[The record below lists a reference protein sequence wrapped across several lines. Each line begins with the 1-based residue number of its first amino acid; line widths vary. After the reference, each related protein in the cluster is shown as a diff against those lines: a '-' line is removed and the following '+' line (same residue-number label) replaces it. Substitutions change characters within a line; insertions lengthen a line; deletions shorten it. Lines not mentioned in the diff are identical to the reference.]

1 MVEGSSVAEQR
12 LGNIVE
18 DKKRRER
25 MRIKIL
31 LAKSIFPSL
40 KFKKDLALYY
50 DIYNSLYKQ
59 EEGVMNF
66 FVLLRF
72 PSRDPFPPIL

>member
-1 MVEGSSVAEQR
+1 LVEGGSVAEQR

-40 KFKKDLALYY
+40 KLKKNLALYL
-50 DIYNSLYKQ
+50 IYI
-59 EEGVMNF
+59 
-66 FVLLRF
+66 
-72 PSRDPFPPIL
+72 ILFINKKKEL